1 MIQKIVFLSTF
12 MAGLAL
18 AVHSMLHGVEQW
30 RRKRSDRPSAV
41 FNPPAVAALAVGV
54 GASGYLLTTRTGLGP
69 LLVVALSVAIGITAL
84 AGMIVL
90 MAKWALRA
98 SATPQLTAEEDTN
111 GQIAV
116 VVRTITPESGGE
128 IEYFAW
134 NKKHVLPAEAVDA
147 SVIPEGTE
155 VVIDSIEN
163 GVARVE
169 LWSIVESR
177 L

>member
-54 GASGYLLTTRTGLGP
+54 GASGYLLTTRTGLGA

-116 VVRTITPESGGE
+116 VIRTITPESGGE